1 MCTNY
6 CLNLCEYQLIVKR
19 KVYIC
24 IFSLISLSF
33 DFFQHFVCLSCRY
46 SYWILL
52 DPPCPMQPKVFLT
65 AVRNISPCK

>member
-6 CLNLCEYQLIVKR
+6 CLNLYEYQLIVKR
-19 KVYIC
+19 NVYIC
-24 IFSLISLSF
+24 IFSLISLFF
-33 DFFQHFVCLSCRY
+33 DFFQHFVWFSCRY

-65 AVRNISPCK
+65 VNRNVSPCK